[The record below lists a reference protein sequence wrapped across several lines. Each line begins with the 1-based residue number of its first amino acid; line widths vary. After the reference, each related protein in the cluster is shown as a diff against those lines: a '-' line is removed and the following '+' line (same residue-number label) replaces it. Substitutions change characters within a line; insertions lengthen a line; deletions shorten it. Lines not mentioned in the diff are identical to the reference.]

1 MGELEITYKIER
13 GISPL
18 LKVPLEPVGKVF
30 HEYEHQS
37 KNSTQS
43 EKLSES
49 DNSDD
54 SKQSTKELKIDIDMK
69 FLKSLDHKLWKDQ
82 DHYKVLGLHKYRY
95 KATDKDIKKAYRQLM
110 LVCHPDKKNTEE
122 ETEEE
127 DYSFLKN
134 VAKAFDILG
143 DPQKRRAYDS
153 VDPDFDDDIPGDK
166 LSNKSSYFKVFGPV
180 FERNARWSLKNDV
193 PLLGDLNS
201 KRESVEHFYE
211 FWYTFESGRDFSYAD
226 EDREQAEDKDERW
239 YIDRQNK
246 AERLKKTKEEN
257 TRIKKLIDNAYHLDP
272 RIAKFKEEDKEAKQ
286 AAKQAK
292 RDEAIKKK
300 QKEQEEQRRLE
311 EEERLKKETEE
322 QEARAKR
329 ERQKKEKEE
338 TKKQLKIERDLWMEM
353 SKEDDYFICHEVDRV
368 QAMIDVDVLCEGL
381 QLLNLKEII
390 ESVTAVRDD
399 KKEARRLVKEK
410 VDDLKTGRIPNNM
423 VAAFMSSPAS
433 FNNKPN
439 KKPQGT
445 PKAEGGKAWSNE
457 ELQLLI
463 KAVNLFPAG
472 TNKRWE
478 VVATYLSQ
486 HGPNTTTR
494 PAKEVLNKAKEL
506 QGSEAAAK
514 MREAAKDS
522 ANQVPGVEKKMAK
535 LELMSGSSVNAVAS
549 ERLETASEAQGV
561 NNSPWSAEEQSRL
574 EQALKTFPAS
584 EGAERWDKI
593 AATIPGR
600 SKRDCMKRYKVNE
613 EKAAANIKAALTKA
627 LKAKKANKAKDNN
640 KAKGKET
647 KAKGKENNKGAG
659 KDSSNPKGNENG
671 DSTAK
676 ENSSPAGKENNDP
689 KVKENND
696 ASKETNQATGEE
708 SNKVAGKP
716 NKEVGKEKN
725 KAEGK
730 GKNKATGKENNKAE
744 GTEISKAEGKD
755 NNKVAG
761 KSSNK
766 TSVDDSNKVVCNGST
781 PGKDKITAEG
791 KNNKTVGKENN
802 KPADKDSNKPAG
814 KETNKP
820 ASKGSN
826 KPAGK
831 DSNKPAGKDS
841 DKPAGKDSNKPA
853 AKEDNK
859 VWGKENDK
867 PAGKENNKPAGKENN
882 KPAGKE
888 NSNAVGKENNKGA
901 GKDNKAWGKDSKVAD
916 PKGSNTAEAKGNKT
930 VNKGANKTKGNENNR
945 PINGETNTPI
955 GKVSY
960 KPKGKESNK
969 PIGKESNNP
978 IGKENSNPW
987 GKNNKTQGN
996 ISTKGTE
1003 AGQR

>member
-13 GISPL
+13 GLSPL
-18 LKVPLEPVGKVF
+18 LRVPLEPVGKVF
-30 HEYEHQS
+30 HEYEYQS

-166 LSNKSSYFKVFGPV
+166 LSNKSSFFKVFGPV

-226 EDREQAEDKDERW
+226 EDRDQAEDKDERW

-329 ERQKKEKEE
+329 DRQKKEKEE
-338 TKKQLKIERDLWMEM
+338 TKKQLKVERELWMEM
-353 SKEDDYFICHEVDRV
+353 SKEDDYFICHESDRV

-390 ESVTAVRDD
+390 ESVTAVRDN

-486 HGPNTTTR
+486 HGPNTSTR

-522 ANQVPGVEKKMAK
+522 MSQVPGVEKKMAK

-613 EKAAANIKAALTKA
+613 EKQAASIKAALTKA
-627 LKAKKANKAKDNN
+627 LKAKKANKGKDNT
-640 KAKGKET
+640 KAKGKDA

-659 KDSSNPKGNENG
+659 KENSIPKGSENG

-676 ENSSPAGKENNDP
+676 ENSSPAGKENSDP

-708 SNKVAGKP
+708 N
-716 NKEVGKEKN
+716 NKEVGKDKN

-730 GKNKATGKENNKAE
+730 GKNKAAGKENNKAE
-744 GTEISKAEGKD
+744 GTENSKAEGKGK
-755 NNKVAG
+755 NKAAG
-761 KSSNK
+761 KESNK
-766 TSVDDSNKVVCNGST
+766 TSVDDSNKAVCNGTT

-791 KNNKTVGKENN
+791 KNNKVV
-802 KPADKDSNKPAG
+802 
-814 KETNKP
+814 
-820 ASKGSN
+820 
-826 KPAGK
+826 
-831 DSNKPAGKDS
+831 
-841 DKPAGKDSNKPA
+841 GKDSNKPA
-853 AKEDNK
+853 AKEGNK

-867 PAGKENNKPAGKENN
+867 PAGKEGSK
-882 KPAGKE
+882 
-888 NSNAVGKENNKGA
+888 AVGKENNKGA
-901 GKDNKAWGKDSKVAD
+901 GKDNKDLGKDSKVTD

-930 VNKGANKTKGNENNR
+930 VHKGANKTKANENSR

-955 GKVSY
+955 GKESY
-960 KPKGKESNK
+960 KYVGRESNKSKGKESNK
-969 PIGKESNNP
+969 PIGKESNKPIGKDSNNP

-987 GKNNKTQGN
+987 GKTNKPQGN
-996 ISTKGTE
+996 ISTKGME